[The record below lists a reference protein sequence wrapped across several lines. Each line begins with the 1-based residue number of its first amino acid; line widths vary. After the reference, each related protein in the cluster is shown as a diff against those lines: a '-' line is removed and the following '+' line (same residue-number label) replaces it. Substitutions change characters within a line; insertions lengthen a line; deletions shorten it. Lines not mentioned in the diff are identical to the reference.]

1 MNIRTM
7 ATSGIIAALYVAVTL
22 AILPLAFSNIQFRI
36 SEMFNH
42 LIVFDKKYFFGIV
55 IGVFIAN
62 LFSPLGIYDIVFGV
76 GMTAISLAV
85 TIFSA
90 KFINGIV
97 KRMMFN
103 TICFSFF
110 GFLIAI
116 ELNIVFE
123 LPFLI
128 GWVTVAI
135 GEFVVMTIGIPI
147 FMALDKRLDFKKLI

>member
-1 MNIRTM
+1 MNVRTM

-22 AILPLAFSNIQFRI
+22 AILPFAFSNIQFRI

-97 KRMMFN
+97 KRMLFN
-103 TICFSFF
+103 TIVFSFF

-128 GWVTVAI
+128 GWITVAI
-135 GEFVVMTIGIPI
+135 GEFVVMTIGIPVFI
-147 FMALDKRLDFKKLI
+147 ALDKRLNFKKLI